1 VDLRISQ
8 GSEANRLK
16 VIADQATARYNRDK
30 AAADLAQKKADRALA
45 SFENS
50 RKLLE
55 NKVLIGKNLKDKI
68 RAAEEKLKTSQAKLL
83 KISSAKNLL
92 AKKLTNAKAK
102 AIAKQNAL
110 TAAQVKAQVAKV
122 KVVQATAILETRKKD
137 LANNDKVA
145 DAQADAVSA
154 LDKAKQDIA
163 GSESKIDQID
173 VATDKGVFAR
183 SLPVIL
189 TIVAVV
195 AIVSFFATVAIRRRK
210 KGSSKLKEF
219 DFSMEDFIKKAAP
232 VKKKAVVKKS
242 AVKKTAT
249 AKKSVTKKKAV
260 VKKTAVK
267 KKAAKRK
274 LK

>member
-1 VDLRISQ
+1 
-8 GSEANRLK
+8 LK

-45 SFENS
+45 YVESS
-50 RKLLE
+50 KKLLE
-55 NKVLIGKNLKDKI
+55 SKVLIGKNQKEII
-68 RAAEEKLKTSQAKLL
+68 RAAEEKLKANQAELL
-83 KISSAKNLL
+83 KISTAKNLL
-92 AKKLTNAKAK
+92 SKQLTNAKAK

-110 TAAQVKAQVAKV
+110 TAAQVKAQAAKV

-154 LDKAKQDIA
+154 LDKAKEEIA
-163 GSESKIDQID
+163 GSESKIDEID

-183 SLPVIL
+183 SLPIIL

-210 KGSSKLKEF
+210 KSSSKLKEF
-219 DFSMEDFIKKAAP
+219 DFSMDAATKTAAT

-242 AVKKTAT
+242 AVKETSAV
-249 AKKSVTKKKAV
+249 KKSVAKKKAV
-260 VKKTAVK
+260 VKKTVVK
-267 KKAAKRK
+267 KTAA
-274 LK
+274 

>member
-1 VDLRISQ
+1 LTCIAVLTNFLKQ
-8 GSEANRLK
+8 GIET
-16 VIADQATARYNRDK
+16 ICI
-30 AAADLAQKKADRALA
+30 
-45 SFENS
+45 
-50 RKLLE
+50 LLFFF
-55 NKVLIGKNLKDKI
+55 KNLKDKI
-68 RAAEEKLKTSQAKLL
+68 RAAEEKLKTNQAKVL

-110 TAAQVKAQVAKV
+110 TAAQVKAQAAKV

-163 GSESKIDQID
+163 GSESKIDEID

-183 SLPVIL
+183 SLPIIL

-195 AIVSFFATVAIRRRK
+195 AIVSFFATVAIRRGRRK
-210 KGSSKLKEF
+210 KSSSKLKEF
-219 DFSMEDFIKKAAP
+219 DFSMEDFTKTAAT

-242 AVKKTAT
+242 VVKKTSAVKK
-249 AKKSVTKKKAV
+249 SVAKKKAV

-267 KKAAKRK
+267 KTAVKRK

>member
-16 VIADQATARYNRDK
+16 VLADQATARYNRDK
-30 AAADLAQKKADRALA
+30 AAADLAQKKADKSLA
-45 SFENS
+45 NFENS
-50 RKLLE
+50 KKLLE
-55 NKVLIGKNLKDKI
+55 SKVLIGKNLKDKI

-110 TAAQVKAQVAKV
+110 TEAQMKAQAAKV
-122 KVVQATAILETRKKD
+122 KVVKATAILETRKKD

-154 LDKAKQDIA
+154 LDRAKEEIA
-163 GSESKIDQID
+163 GSESKIDEIN

-183 SLPVIL
+183 SLPIIL

-210 KGSSKLKEF
+210 KSSSKLKEF
-219 DFSMEDFIKKAAP
+219 DFSMEDLTKKAAP
-232 VKKKAVVKKS
+232 IKKKAVVKKS
-242 AVKKTAT
+242 AVKK
-249 AKKSVTKKKAV
+249 S
-260 VKKTAVK
+260 AVK
-267 KKAAKRK
+267 KSAAKRK